1 MAAAPT
7 GPADRHASDA
17 ARFTELVE
25 SAGPGDGSGQF
36 GTAVPVAPDASPQ
49 DRLMAFIGRNPAW
62 TEA

>member
-25 SAGPGDGSGQF
+25 SA
-36 GTAVPVAPDASPQ
+36 VPVAPDASPQ
-49 DRLMAFIGRNPAW
+49 DRLMAFIGRNPAR
-62 TEA
+62 TGA